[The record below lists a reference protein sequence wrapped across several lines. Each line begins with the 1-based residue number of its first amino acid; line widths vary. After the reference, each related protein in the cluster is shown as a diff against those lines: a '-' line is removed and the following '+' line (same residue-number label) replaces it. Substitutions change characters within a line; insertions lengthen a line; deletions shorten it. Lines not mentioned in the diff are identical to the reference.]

1 MKLHES
7 IGHGASKNKS
17 MGMRDAH
24 SIPLIVLSVMKKFV
38 DQVCPHF
45 PILGDVNPSVFTFH
59 VPSKKRA
66 SDLPV
71 FRCFS
76 HCITH
81 VLTGFDFASS
91 DPHEVVSNTNA
102 RIPSR
107 LCFHFPYL

>member
-24 SIPLIVLSVMKKFV
+24 SISLIVLSVMKKFV

-45 PILGDVNPSVFTFH
+45 PIIGDVNPSVFTFH
-59 VPSKKRA
+59 VPSKKPA

-71 FRCFS
+71 LRCFS
-76 HCITH
+76 HCFTH
-81 VLTGFDFASS
+81 VLTGFIYIRVR
-91 DPHEVVSNTNA
+91 E
-102 RIPSR
+102 
-107 LCFHFPYL
+107 CFC